1 MAPPNS
7 ESGLIAGV
15 RDGGSPISMSPFS
28 SREVWIEDISCA
40 LRFLE
45 VLGGDEVRG
54 ESGELVIPLGFE
66 WGGLAGMIGTKDW
79 YRYV

>member
-28 SREVWIEDISCA
+28 SRVVWIEDISFI

-45 VLGGDEVRG
+45 EFGGDEVWG
-54 ESGELVIPLGFE
+54 ESGDFALELGSEL
-66 WGGLAGMIGTKDW
+66 GGLAGMMGTSDW
-79 YRYV
+79 

>member
-28 SREVWIEDISCA
+28 SREVWIEDMSCA

-45 VLGGDEVRG
+45 GFGNDARG
-54 ESGELVIPLGFE
+54 ESGEFVVRLGFE
-66 WGGLAGMIGTKDW
+66 PGGLGGMMGTNDW